1 MTNGRFVSMLKLFLS
16 LCTILAFAGS
26 MAGQFISVRGT
37 HGSQFLSN
45 GLYTADMSHAF
56 GGEII
61 YSKPVDFIKWPINYN
76 IGLDY
81 RNTDGAHA
89 GYIVTGI
96 TWVTRTPSGFMFAP
110 NAESVS
116 YVTSNWL
123 QYASLNMYNG
133 VLVGDSTNTYS
144 MGWGLDYNF
153 GYVFG
158 KQFFVHWGMGV
169 RYDTTPAFKSDEDVQ
184 SSYLDIMFKAG
195 VLWKFKRKFYKA

>member
-1 MTNGRFVSMLKLFLS
+1 MIRLLTAFCLLLIMTSALHAQFVSL
-16 LCTILAFAGS
+16 
-26 MAGQFISVRGT
+26 RGT

-45 GLYTADMSHAF
+45 GLYSSDMSHAF
-56 GGEII
+56 GAEFI
-61 YSKPVDFIKWPINYN
+61 YSKPVQFIKWPLNYN
-76 IGLDY
+76 LGLDY

-89 GYIVTGI
+89 GYLVTGV

-123 QYASLNMYNG
+123 QYATLNMYNG
-133 VLVGDSTNTYS
+133 LLQGDSTYTYS
-144 MGWGLDYNF
+144 LGWGLDYNF

-158 KQFFVHWGMGV
+158 KQFFVHWGFGA
-169 RYDTTPAFKSDEDVQ
+169 RYDMTPAFKSDENAQ
-184 SSYLDIMFKAG
+184 SNYLDIMVKAG